1 MRMYSKALTYDHMIV
16 AIKIEQREKERDRWM
31 TGKMTVRVCVR
42 VFKRKVIF
50 MRSEGIGRELR
61 EGV

>member
-1 MRMYSKALTYDHMIV
+1 MIMT
-16 AIKIEQREKERDRWM
+16 IKIEQRKKERDRWM
-31 TGKMTVRVCVR
+31 TGEMTVCVC

>member
-1 MRMYSKALTYDHMIV
+1 MYRKISTEDDTIV

-31 TGKMTVRVCVR
+31 TGEMTVC
-42 VFKRKVIF
+42 VFKRKVI
-50 MRSEGIGRELR
+50 MRSEGVGRELR

>member
-1 MRMYSKALTYDHMIV
+1 MDD
-16 AIKIEQREKERDRWM
+16 RENDS
-31 TGKMTVRVCVR
+31 VC